1 MASVKLTGDVTAL
14 TDLEKEHIPFALAR
28 ALQDVGQVGKKRLNE
43 ELTSSFESPTKF
55 TQKGAFG
62 TSVEIGETEVRVGV
76 KDIQAEYLDAEYFGG
91 TRTRRP
97 FESRLQTKAGAKY
110 VVPTDVVKKDR
121 FGNVPAK
128 TIIKML
134 RNAEASVNGFYSTGE
149 GIYFRQPL
157 NKRGKNYAYKGGG
170 STKLFNL
177 VDNAPKYNKA
187 FDLDEVA
194 KAINDAW
201 PSTFDKQLANAIA
214 NPKKKRKK

>member
-1 MASVKLTGDVTAL
+1 MASVKLTGDVSAL

-62 TSVEIGETEVRVGV
+62 TDVEIGETEVRVGV

-97 FESRLQTKAGAKY
+97 FESRLKTKSGSKFAI
-110 VVPTDVVKKDR
+110 PTANAPKDR
-121 FGNVPAK
+121 FGNVPPGLLKQMLKDAQASANGYYLTDK
-128 TIIKML
+128 TVRFRANGQKESIKM
-134 RNAEASVNGFYSTGE
+134 
-149 GIYFRQPL
+149 
-157 NKRGKNYAYKGGG
+157 
-170 STKLFNL
+170 FNL
-177 VDNAPKYNKA
+177 VDNAPKYKKA